1 MKCGWRV
8 ILSIVLIA
16 ALLGAVCVG
25 VGLITGGEWARIY
38 STLDSRYHVAAY
50 VDYVQQ
56 VIAVFQEALFS
67 PAA

>member
-1 MKCGWRV
+1 MKSGWRV

-25 VGLITGGEWARIY
+25 VGLTGGEWARIY

-56 VIAVFQEALFS
+56 VIAVFRDALFS

>member
-1 MKCGWRV
+1 MKKNKYV
-8 ILSIVLIA
+8 IALVLIA

-56 VIAVFQEALFS
+56 VIAVFRDALFS